1 MHPVVTASR
10 GSELLSPSLWE
21 TLRVSDVTSEI
32 PPGWYPDPSGARQWR
47 VWNGTAW
54 SDVTRSYAPLAET
67 ATTDQ
72 ATAAPSSASTLLV
85 VAALHRLTQFG
96 VLAYYAGFA
105 LLVSLISHW
114 PGQPHPVTARF
125 ANATLGAAMGLTLI
139 GAISFAVCVYALR
152 GRWTWDALVPFVNT
166 LVASYLISKHLGTN
180 NSRYRVGADAFIT
193 VGFVLLCPSEPWVGV
208 ALAGVAFTQLA
219 RAYVLLDRLSEHR
232 SASASAS

>member
-1 MHPVVTASR
+1 
-10 GSELLSPSLWE
+10 
-21 TLRVSDVTSEI
+21 
-32 PPGWYPDPSGARQWR
+32 
-47 VWNGTAW
+47 VWNGTTW
-54 SDVTRSYAPLAET
+54 SDVTRSYAPLIESPAT
-67 ATTDQ
+67 DQPTPAPFNATT
-72 ATAAPSSASTLLV
+72 LVV

-105 LLVSLISHW
+105 LLVSLVAHW

-152 GRWTWDALVPFVNT
+152 GRWTWDALIPFVNT
-166 LVASYLISKHLGTN
+166 LVASYLISNRLGLN

-219 RAYVLLDRLSEHR
+219 RAYVLLDRLSDPR
-232 SASASAS
+232 SASAGAS